1 MHNLVSFIYYVY
13 FTIISLTTSNIL
25 VYLMIFVMLFPEA
38 LRRPILGYCITI
50 CGEFMYVF
58 STRES
63 IFSLRLSLPEKEYLS
78 GLLFETI
85 G

>member
-1 MHNLVSFIYYVY
+1 
-13 FTIISLTTSNIL
+13 
-25 VYLMIFVMLFPEA
+25 MLFPEA

-78 GLLFETI
+78 GLLYETI
-85 G
+85 GYYVSRMNLKKDHLVPEVCLSMHSVEPAK